1 MDLVSAALLGIIL
14 GVSLAAPPGPITAMI
29 VDKAS
34 RSALGGV
41 SVGFGAMSADFILLI
56 MVFSFGYTVSLV
68 KYDRLIYLAGAAV
81 FFIMAY
87 IIARSHGS
95 SATVPPRSSG
105 YASGLLVGIM
115 NPFQIIWWFTAGLG
129 FYEKFGYYP
138 FVFLFAG
145 TTLWVFVLGYAI
157 RYSVIKFGD
166 RVREITKGF
175 STIALIAFGIY
186 FVSLVL

>member
-1 MDLVSAALLGIIL
+1 VDLVSAALLGIVL

-29 VDKAS
+29 VDRAS

-56 MVFSFGYTVSLV
+56 MVFSFGYTVSLE
-68 KYDRLIYLAGAAV
+68 KYDQLIYLAGAAV

-87 IIARSHGS
+87 MVARSRND
-95 SATVPPRSSG
+95 ATNVSPRSSG

-138 FVFLFAG
+138 FLFLFAG

-175 STIALIAFGIY
+175 STLALIAFGIY
-186 FVSLVL
+186 FVSLVV